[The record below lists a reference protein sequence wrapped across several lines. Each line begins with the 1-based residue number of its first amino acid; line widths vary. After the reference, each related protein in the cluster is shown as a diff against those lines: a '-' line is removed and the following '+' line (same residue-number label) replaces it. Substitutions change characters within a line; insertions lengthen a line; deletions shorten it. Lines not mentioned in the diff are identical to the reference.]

1 MTPTERR
8 LAARLRTPAVVQ
20 RWIRSL
26 PYNFETDGETM
37 RTFRG
42 VVRDRTAH
50 CLEAALSAA
59 TILERHGFDPLMLDL
74 ESRDGLDHVV
84 FAFRSPSGWGAVGG
98 SRDVGLWGRRPMF
111 RSVEALARS
120 YYEPYIDIE
129 ARITAF
135 ALVDL
140 RELGPY
146 DWRLSDRN
154 VWKVERLLLDVP
166 HKALR
171 TSYRRYI
178 RLRRQYRKFL
188 TTHDA
193 RDTPFKRGSNRW
205 M

>member
-8 LAARLRTPAVVQ
+8 LAARLRTPAAVQ

-42 VVRDRTAH
+42 VVRNRTAH

-84 FAFRSPSGWGAVGG
+84 FAFRCPSGWGAVGG

-111 RSVEALARS
+111 RNIEALARS
-120 YYEPYIDIE
+120 YYEPYIDLE

-140 RELGPY
+140 RELGQY

-154 VWKVERLLLDVP
+154 AWKVERLLLETP

-171 TSYRRYI
+171 TNYRAE
-178 RLRRQYRKFL
+178 K
-188 TTHDA
+188 TWACGSGTA
-193 RDTPFKRGSNRW
+193 SKRATECRPQNPWAWHES
-205 M
+205 

>member
-1 MTPTERR
+1 
-8 LAARLRTPAVVQ
+8 
-20 RWIRSL
+20 
-26 PYNFETDGETM
+26 
-37 RTFRG
+37 
-42 VVRDRTAH
+42 
-50 CLEAALSAA
+50 
-59 TILERHGFDPLMLDL
+59 
-74 ESRDGLDHVV
+74 
-84 FAFRSPSGWGAVGG
+84 
-98 SRDVGLWGRRPMF
+98 MF

>member
-8 LAARLRTPAVVQ
+8 LAARLRTPAAVQ

-84 FAFRSPSGWGAVGG
+84 FAFRCPSGWGAVGG

-111 RSVEALARS
+111 RNIEALARS
-120 YYEPYIDIE
+120 YYEPYIDLE

-140 RELGPY
+140 RELGQY

-154 VWKVERLLLDVP
+154 AWKVERLLLETP

-171 TSYRRYI
+171 TNYRRYI
-178 RLRRQYRKFL
+178 QLRRQYRKFL
-188 TTHDA
+188 ETHEA